1 MRIDIVTLFPSLL
14 ESSFQESIIKRAR
27 DNGLLNIHVH
37 NLRDFA
43 SGAHRI
49 VDDTPFGGGAGMV
62 MKVEPIWKA
71 LQHIQ
76 SQLEQRARVILLTP
90 QGTVLSQSSAVRLS
104 RECNIVLL
112 CGRYEGVDE
121 RVREYLVD
129 EELSIGDYVLGG
141 GEVGAMVVV
150 DVVAR
155 LVPGV
160 VGNEDSVREDS
171 FSRGLL
177 DYPQYTRP
185 AVFGDWAVPEVLRS
199 GDHAKIEEWRRRKA
213 LEKTSQRRPD
223 LLAGAPLTQ
232 KEIEWLG
239 EAEQE

>member
-1 MRIDIVTLFPSLL
+1 MRIDILTLFPSIF
-14 ESSFQESIIKRAR
+14 ESSFRESIIKRAQEK
-27 DNGLLNIHVH
+27 GLLDIHIH
-37 NLRDFA
+37 NLRDF
-43 SGAHRI
+43 SSDVHHT

-76 SQLEQRARVILLTP
+76 GQLKERGRVILLTP
-90 QGTVLSQSSAVRLS
+90 QGTVLSQSCALRLS
-104 RECNIVLL
+104 QQRNIVLL

-129 EELSIGDYVLGG
+129 EELSIGDYVLSG
-141 GEVGAMVVV
+141 GEVAAMVVV

-155 LVPGV
+155 LIPGV
-160 VGNEDSVREDS
+160 VGNELSVCEDS

-185 AVFGDWAVPEVLRS
+185 AVFGEWAVPEILRS
-199 GDHAKIEEWRRRKA
+199 GNHQKIEEWRRKKA
-213 LEKTSQRRPD
+213 LEKTLERRPD
-223 LLAGAPLTQ
+223 LLAEASLTEEEM
-232 KEIEWLG
+232 KWLRQ
-239 EAEQE
+239 AR